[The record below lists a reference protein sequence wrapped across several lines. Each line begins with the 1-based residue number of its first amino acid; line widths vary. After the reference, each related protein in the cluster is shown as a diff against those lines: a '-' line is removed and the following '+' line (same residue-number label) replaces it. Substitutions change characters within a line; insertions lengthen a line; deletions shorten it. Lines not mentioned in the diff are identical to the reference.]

1 MFTIAIDFDG
11 TIIDNN
17 FPFDITI
24 KDKAKETINYY
35 YYLGC
40 YISIWTCRS
49 NWFISD
55 CKRILKENGI
65 NFHDVNQGNPIYSHS
80 RKIYADCYIDDKAIP
95 DFDWEKGNS
104 IIEHFY
110 KKSLFSKNEW
120 VNNKEELYDIFFKE
134 CKKRCPEE
142 ELKYA
147 SESIKIMLGIIDQR
161 GK

>member
-17 FPFDITI
+17 FPFDIKI
-24 KDKAKETINYY
+24 KDGAKDVINYY

-49 NWFISD
+49 NWFVAD
-55 CKRILKENGI
+55 CRRILKENGI
-65 NFHDVNQGNPIYSHS
+65 NFHDINQGNPVYIHS
-80 RKIYADCYIDDKAIP
+80 RKIYADCYIDDKSIP

-104 IIEHFY
+104 IIEHFF
-110 KKSLFSKNEW
+110 KKELFINNEW
-120 VNNKEELYDIFFKE
+120 VNNEEELYEIFFKE

-142 ELKYA
+142 ELFYM
-147 SESIKIMLGIIDQR
+147 SESIKIMLGILDQR